1 MRQTDVR
8 SCSYTVLRE
17 SAHGEKIVFMA
28 AGDVAA
34 FQKVAERK
42 GCVRSTGQRSKLN
55 VESMGGKK

>member
-1 MRQTDVR
+1 MRQNRCAKWFVHCFAGIG
-8 SCSYTVLRE
+8 SW
-17 SAHGEKIVFMA
+17 GETVFMA

-55 VESMGGKK
+55 VESLGGKK